1 MTISDLGLLRVRDR
15 RMWKRTIRNAMAE
28 HQGRIPEAAA
38 TLGVSIP
45 TMHRWLA
52 EIPNV
57 PRAPRGARPKGA
69 PATLPKWTACDCQAG
84 VCVEARQDADGG
96 QLFEVE
102 RCDTCMRFEDDE
114 NAADL
119 VRALL
124 EILETLGRTRNLS
137 TVADA
142 LEALERAASR

>member
-1 MTISDLGLLRVRDR
+1 MTISDLGVLRVSDR
-15 RMWKRTIRNAMAE
+15 RMWKRVLRNAMAE

-38 TLGVSIP
+38 TLGVSVP
-45 TMHRWLA
+45 TMHRWLK

-57 PRAPRGARPKGA
+57 LRARRGARPKGA
-69 PATLPKWTACDCQAG
+69 APILPRWTACDCQAG
-84 VCVEARQDADGG
+84 VCVETRDAGG
-96 QLFEVE
+96 SQLFEIE
-102 RCDTCMRFEDDE
+102 RCETCKRFEDDE

-124 EILETLGRTRNLS
+124 EILDSLGRKRNLP

-142 LEALERAASR
+142 LEALERVGTR

>member
-1 MTISDLGLLRVRDR
+1 MV
-15 RMWKRTIRNAMAE
+15 E

-52 EIPNV
+52 EIPGV

-69 PATLPKWTACDCQAG
+69 PATLPRWTACDCQAG
-84 VCVEARQDADGG
+84 VCVETRNGG
-96 QLFEVE
+96 RLDHLFEIE
-102 RCDTCMRFEDDE
+102 RCETCKRFEDDE

-124 EILETLGRTRNLS
+124 EILDSLGRTRNLP

-142 LEALERAASR
+142 LEALERAGAR